1 MPAAAYERHYRV
13 NSGISYG
20 IAHCYDRSHQWPA
33 PGTKKARKV
42 SANNMTV
49 VDSPEK
55 ILFASTTQAFLQKE
69 VPLSRVRDLHAQG
82 VSFEPVWWRRA
93 AKLGWTALLVPEEL
107 GGGSVSGDGVADL
120 AMVAEQLGKTVT
132 PGPLYPVSTVL
143 AGLVDG
149 ADPQSHEATIDSL
162 ISGETVASWAV
173 YEPGQGWAP
182 HAPSVT
188 ATLIPSKTNSGYRID
203 GVKDRVEAGA
213 QSSLL
218 LVVAKTADGV
228 GQFLVPTD
236 APGVRIEP
244 QQSIDL
250 VKQYARVH
258 FDGVVDPGA
267 AIGGGAGLI
276 DRQSQIAQ
284 VLQCAEV
291 VGILQ
296 TVFDFTVAW
305 ALDRHTFGRPLAS
318 YQALKHRFADM
329 KMWLEACRATTAAA
343 VAATSSRS
351 PDAALSA
358 SIAKSYVGEMATD
371 IIQGCVQMH
380 GGIGVTWEH
389 DLHLYLRRAALYRS
403 MFGTPEEHNLR
414 VYQLQE
420 AGQQTPRSA

>member
-1 MPAAAYERHYRV
+1 
-13 NSGISYG
+13 
-20 IAHCYDRSHQWPA
+20 
-33 PGTKKARKV
+33 
-42 SANNMTV
+42 MTV

-69 VPLSRVRDLHAQG
+69 VPLSRVRELHSQG
-82 VSFEPVWWRRA
+82 VAFEPAWWRRA
-93 AKLGWTALLVPEEL
+93 ADLGWTALLVPEEL

-120 AMVAEQLGKTVT
+120 AMVAEQLGKTVA

-143 AGLVDG
+143 AALVDS
-149 ADPQSHEATIDSL
+149 ADPQSHAATIEAL
-162 ISGETVASWAV
+162 VAGETVASWAV

-182 HAPSVT
+182 HKPSAT
-188 ATLIPSKTNSGYRID
+188 ATTTESGYRID

-213 QSSLL
+213 QSDLL
-218 LVVAKTADGV
+218 LVVAQADDGV
-228 GQFLVPTD
+228 RQFLVPTD
-236 APGVRIEP
+236 ASGVRVES

-258 FDGVVDPGA
+258 FEGVTVERSAVVDGNA
-267 AIGGGAGLI
+267 ADLL

-284 VLQCAEV
+284 LLQCAEV

-329 KMWLEACRATTAAA
+329 KMWLEACRATTSAA
-343 VAATSSRS
+343 VTAISSRS
-351 PDAALSA
+351 PQANLSA

-389 DLHLYLRRAALYRS
+389 DLHMYLRRATLYRS

-420 AGQQTPRSA
+420 AGQQAARSA

>member
-1 MPAAAYERHYRV
+1 
-13 NSGISYG
+13 
-20 IAHCYDRSHQWPA
+20 
-33 PGTKKARKV
+33 
-42 SANNMTV
+42 MTA

-69 VPLSRVRDLHAQG
+69 VPLSRVRELHAQG
-82 VSFEPVWWRRA
+82 VSFEPAWWRRA
-93 AKLGWTALLVPEEL
+93 ADLGWTALLVPEEL

-120 AMVAEQLGKTVT
+120 AMVAEQLGKTVA

-143 AGLVDG
+143 AGLVNC
-149 ADPQSHEATIDSL
+149 AEPQAHAATIESL
-162 ISGETVASWAV
+162 ISGEIVASWAV

-182 HAPSVT
+182 HEPSVT
-188 ATLIPSKTNSGYRID
+188 ATSTESGYRID

-213 QSSLL
+213 QSNLL
-218 LVVAKTADGV
+218 LVVAQTDDGV

-236 APGVRIEP
+236 APGVHIEP

-258 FDGVVDPGA
+258 FDGVAIDHGA
-267 AIGGGAGLI
+267 AVGAAAELV
-276 DRQSQIAQ
+276 DRQAQIAQ

-343 VAATSSRS
+343 VAAISARS
-351 PDAALSA
+351 PDAGLSA

-389 DLHLYLRRAALYRS
+389 DLHVFLRRAALYRS

-414 VYQLQE
+414 VYRLQE
-420 AGQQTPRSA
+420 AGQRAPRSA

>member
-1 MPAAAYERHYRV
+1 VTEGQEGLSQR
-13 NSGISYG
+13 
-20 IAHCYDRSHQWPA
+20 
-33 PGTKKARKV
+33 
-42 SANNMTV
+42 MTV

-69 VPLSRVRDLHAQG
+69 VPLTRVRELHSQG
-82 VSFEPVWWRRA
+82 ISFEPAWWRRA
-93 AKLGWTALLVPEEL
+93 ADLGWTSLLVPEEL

-120 AMVAEQLGKTVT
+120 AMVAEQLGKTVA

-143 AGLVDG
+143 AALVDS
-149 ADPQSHEATIDSL
+149 ADPQSHAATIEAL
-162 ISGETVASWAV
+162 IAGDTVASWAV

-182 HAPSVT
+182 HTPSTT
-188 ATLIPSKTNSGYRID
+188 ATATESGYRID

-213 QSSLL
+213 QSDLL
-218 LVVAKTADGV
+218 LVVAQADDGV
-228 GQFLVPTD
+228 RQFLVPTD
-236 APGVRIEP
+236 ASGVRVEP

-250 VKQYARVH
+250 VKQYARVQ
-258 FDGVVDPGA
+258 FDGVTIERSAVVDGNA
-267 AIGGGAGLI
+267 ADLV

-284 VLQCAEV
+284 LLQCAEV

-343 VAATSSRS
+343 VTTISNRS
-351 PDAALSA
+351 PEANMSA
-358 SIAKSYVGEMATD
+358 SIAKSYVGEMATE
-371 IIQGCVQMH
+371 IIQGCVQLH

-389 DLHLYLRRAALYRS
+389 DLHVYLRRATLYRS

-420 AGQQTPRSA
+420 AGQQAARSA